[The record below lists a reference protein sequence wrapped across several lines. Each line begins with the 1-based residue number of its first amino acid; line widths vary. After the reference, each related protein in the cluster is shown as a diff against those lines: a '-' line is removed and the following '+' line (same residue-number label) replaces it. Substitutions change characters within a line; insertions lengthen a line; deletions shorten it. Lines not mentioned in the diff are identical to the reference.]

1 MAEVITFGETMAAFV
16 PAGTG
21 PLRYVTDYHM
31 RIAGA
36 ESNTAIG
43 LAKLGHEVSWI
54 SRLGRDEFGQYICNS
69 IRSEGV
75 DCSHVIYDEAHRTG
89 IMFKQIS
96 TGETS
101 VTYYRQDSA
110 ASHMRPEDLD
120 ASMFAGAKYLH
131 ISGITPVLSE
141 DCYET
146 ILRAMELAKEY
157 QVKISFDPNI
167 RRKLWKDQDY
177 TGRIRDIAVR
187 SQILLMGLDEAEVLF
202 GSREPQKLQ
211 KQIFSGSEVE
221 MAAMKNGAA
230 GAWVADR
237 ASCSPIE
244 PYPCKCI
251 DPVGAG
257 DGFNAGFLAGLLEQK
272 TLVECGQLGAIIG
285 ALATENLGD
294 TEGYPDRWQLERITG
309 KQKQVFR

>member
-1 MAEVITFGETMAAFV
+1 MAAFV

-21 PLRYVTDYHM
+21 PLRYITDYHM

-54 SRLGRDEFGQYICNS
+54 SRLGRDEFGAFICNS

-75 DCSHVIYDEAHRTG
+75 DCRHVIYDEAHRTG

-120 ASMFAGAKYLH
+120 DSMFEGVKYLH

-146 ILRAMELAKEY
+146 MQRAIELAQMH

-167 RRKLWKDQDY
+167 RRKLWKDHDY
-177 TGRIRDIAVR
+177 TGRIREIALQ
-187 SQILLMGLDEAEVLF
+187 SQVLLMGLDEAEVLF
-202 GSREPQKLQ
+202 GSKEPEVLAES
-211 KQIFSGSEVE
+211 IFKEAGVEV
-221 MAAMKNGAA
+221 AALKNGAE
-230 GAWVADR
+230 GAWILNRSGCRQIA
-237 ASCSPIE
+237 

-257 DGFNAGFLAGLLEQK
+257 DGFNAGFLAGLLEGK
-272 TLVECGQLGAIIG
+272 DVEECGKLGAIMG
-285 ALATENLGD
+285 ALATETLGD
-294 TEGYPDRWQLERITG
+294 TEGYPDRWQLEGILG
-309 KQKQVFR
+309 KRSQVYR